1 MFCPLKLYFQSNID
15 EDVEEDYFISKT
27 LKDLRI
33 DIQDILHKNL
43 RHIKKDMDENEI
55 EKRLS
60 IGISNQ
66 VKTTFDIIEEV
77 NEENRN
83 QENEDGNTPSNLKN
97 DDEIEFIDENNGEIK
112 TEEDEEILSL
122 KVAQSMKVL
131 DKDGSEI
138 QNLFF
143 PTSMYN
149 YLIRDIGLDLI
160 GVIDK
165 IEVEKGNYFPIS
177 LKSSNPPVNGVW
189 DGDFMEA
196 IANALLIEQ
205 EFNTYVTVAYVD
217 YLKIADRRA
226 VIIDT
231 DARKSF
237 FKVLTSVNKIVENG
251 EIPTVKTGL
260 KKDEEIEFIDEE
272 KKEDENDNLKELKK
286 ELINEINLNIKIL
299 SLKLAQSM
307 KVLDKDGSEIQN
319 LFFPTCMYNYLI
331 RDIGLDLIGVI
342 DKIEVEKGNYF
353 PISLKSSNP
362 PINGVWDGDF
372 MEAIANA
379 LLIEQEFNTYVTVA
393 YIDYLKIADRRAVI
407 IDTDARKSF
416 FKVLTSVNKIV
427 ENGEIPTVKTGLK
440 KCENCE
446 YKELCDNS

>member
-1 MFCPLKLYFQSNID
+1 MISVSTIKSYMFCPLKLYFQSNID

-43 RHIKKDMDENEI
+43 RHIKKDMDEKEI

-66 VKTTFDIIEEV
+66 VKTTFEIIEEI
-77 NEENRN
+77 NDKEEID
-83 QENEDGNTPSNLKN
+83 ESNLKK
-97 DDEIEFIDENNGEIK
+97 DEEIEFIDEEKKDDENDNLKELKKELINEINLNIK
-112 TEEDEEILSL
+112 ILSL

-131 DKDGSEI
+131 DKDGHEI

-177 LKSSNPPVNGVW
+177 LKSSNPP
-189 DGDFMEA
+189 
-196 IANALLIEQ
+196 I
-205 EFNTYVTVAYVD
+205 T
-217 YLKIADRRA
+217 
-226 VIIDT
+226 
-231 DARKSF
+231 
-237 FKVLTSVNKIVENG
+237 
-251 EIPTVKTGL
+251 
-260 KKDEEIEFIDEE
+260 
-272 KKEDENDNLKELKK
+272 
-286 ELINEINLNIKIL
+286 
-299 SLKLAQSM
+299 
-307 KVLDKDGSEIQN
+307 
-319 LFFPTCMYNYLI
+319 
-331 RDIGLDLIGVI
+331 
-342 DKIEVEKGNYF
+342 
-353 PISLKSSNP
+353 
-362 PINGVWDGDF
+362 GVWDGDF

>member
-1 MFCPLKLYFQSNID
+1 MISVSTIKSYMFCPLKLYFQSNID

-43 RHIKKDMDENEI
+43 RHIKKDMDEKEI

-66 VKTTFDIIEEV
+66 VKTTFEIIEEI
-77 NEENRN
+77 NDKEETD
-83 QENEDGNTPSNLKN
+83 ESNLKK
-97 DDEIEFIDENNGEIK
+97 DEDIEFIDEEKKEEENDSLKELKKELINEINLNIK
-112 TEEDEEILSL
+112 ILSL

-131 DKDGSEI
+131 DRDGSEI

-205 EFNTYVTVAYVD
+205 EFNTYVTVAY
-217 YLKIADRRA
+217 
-226 VIIDT
+226 
-231 DARKSF
+231 
-237 FKVLTSVNKIVENG
+237 
-251 EIPTVKTGL
+251 
-260 KKDEEIEFIDEE
+260 
-272 KKEDENDNLKELKK
+272 
-286 ELINEINLNIKIL
+286 
-299 SLKLAQSM
+299 
-307 KVLDKDGSEIQN
+307 
-319 LFFPTCMYNYLI
+319 
-331 RDIGLDLIGVI
+331 
-342 DKIEVEKGNYF
+342 
-353 PISLKSSNP
+353 
-362 PINGVWDGDF
+362 
-372 MEAIANA
+372 
-379 LLIEQEFNTYVTVA
+379 
-393 YIDYLKIADRRAVI
+393 IDYLKIADRRAVI

-427 ENGEIPTVKTGLK
+427 ENGEIPTVKTNLK

>member
-43 RHIKKDMDENEI
+43 RHIKKDMDEKEI

-66 VKTTFDIIEEV
+66 VKTTFEIIEEI
-77 NEENRN
+77 NDKEETD
-83 QENEDGNTPSNLKN
+83 ESN
-97 DDEIEFIDENNGEIK
+97 
-112 TEEDEEILSL
+112 
-122 KVAQSMKVL
+122 
-131 DKDGSEI
+131 
-138 QNLFF
+138 
-143 PTSMYN
+143 
-149 YLIRDIGLDLI
+149 
-160 GVIDK
+160 
-165 IEVEKGNYFPIS
+165 
-177 LKSSNPPVNGVW
+177 
-189 DGDFMEA
+189 
-196 IANALLIEQ
+196 
-205 EFNTYVTVAYVD
+205 
-217 YLKIADRRA
+217 
-226 VIIDT
+226 
-231 DARKSF
+231 
-237 FKVLTSVNKIVENG
+237 
-251 EIPTVKTGL
+251 L
-260 KKDEEIEFIDEE
+260 KKDEDIEFIDEE

-299 SLKLAQSM
+299 SLKVAQSM
-307 KVLDKDGSEIQN
+307 KVLDRDGSEIQN
-319 LFFPTCMYNYLI
+319 LFFPTSMYNYLI

>member
-66 VKTTFDIIEEV
+66 VKTTFEIIEEI
-77 NEENRN
+77 NDKEEID
-83 QENEDGNTPSNLKN
+83 ESNLKK
-97 DDEIEFIDENNGEIK
+97 DEEIEFIDEEKKEKENDNLNELKKELVDEINLNIK
-112 TEEDEEILSL
+112 ILSL
-122 KVAQSMKVL
+122 KVSQSMKVL
-131 DKDGSEI
+131 EKDGGEI

-149 YLIRDIGLDLI
+149 YLIRNIGLDLI
-160 GVIDK
+160 GV
-165 IEVEKGNYFPIS
+165 
-177 LKSSNPPVNGVW
+177 
-189 DGDFMEA
+189 M
-196 IANALLIEQ
+196 
-205 EFNTYVTVAYVD
+205 
-217 YLKIADRRA
+217 
-226 VIIDT
+226 
-231 DARKSF
+231 
-237 FKVLTSVNKIVENG
+237 
-251 EIPTVKTGL
+251 
-260 KKDEEIEFIDEE
+260 
-272 KKEDENDNLKELKK
+272 
-286 ELINEINLNIKIL
+286 
-299 SLKLAQSM
+299 
-307 KVLDKDGSEIQN
+307 
-319 LFFPTCMYNYLI
+319 
-331 RDIGLDLIGVI
+331 

-416 FKVLTSVNKIV
+416 FKVLTNVNKIV
-427 ENGEIPTVKTGLK
+427 ENGEIPTVKTNLK

>member
-1 MFCPLKLYFQSNID
+1 MISVSTIKSYMFCPLKLYFQSNID

-66 VKTTFDIIEEV
+66 VKTTFEIIEEI
-77 NEENRN
+77 NDK
-83 QENEDGNTPSNLKN
+83 ED
-97 DDEIEFIDENNGEIK
+97 IDE
-112 TEEDEEILSL
+112 
-122 KVAQSMKVL
+122 
-131 DKDGSEI
+131 
-138 QNLFF
+138 
-143 PTSMYN
+143 
-149 YLIRDIGLDLI
+149 
-160 GVIDK
+160 
-165 IEVEKGNYFPIS
+165 
-177 LKSSNPPVNGVW
+177 SN
-189 DGDFMEA
+189 
-196 IANALLIEQ
+196 
-205 EFNTYVTVAYVD
+205 
-217 YLKIADRRA
+217 
-226 VIIDT
+226 
-231 DARKSF
+231 
-237 FKVLTSVNKIVENG
+237 
-251 EIPTVKTGL
+251 L

-272 KKEDENDNLKELKK
+272 KKEREKDSNNLNEIKK

-299 SLKLAQSM
+299 SLKVAQSM
-307 KVLDKDGSEIQN
+307 KVLDKDGGEIQN
-319 LFFPTCMYNYLI
+319 LFFPTSMYNYLI

>member
-1 MFCPLKLYFQSNID
+1 MISVSTIKSYMFCPLKLYFQSNID

-43 RHIKKDMDENEI
+43 RHIKKGMNENEI

-66 VKTTFDIIEEV
+66 VKTTFEIIEEI
-77 NEENRN
+77 NEK
-83 QENEDGNTPSNLKN
+83 EDIDESNLKK
-97 DDEIEFIDENNGEIK
+97 DEEIEFIDEEKKEKENDNLNELKRELINEINLNIK
-112 TEEDEEILSL
+112 ILSL
-122 KVAQSMKVL
+122 KVSQSMKVL

-177 LKSSNPPVNGVW
+177 LKSS
-189 DGDFMEA
+189 
-196 IANALLIEQ
+196 
-205 EFNTYVTVAYVD
+205 T
-217 YLKIADRRA
+217 
-226 VIIDT
+226 
-231 DARKSF
+231 
-237 FKVLTSVNKIVENG
+237 
-251 EIPTVKTGL
+251 
-260 KKDEEIEFIDEE
+260 
-272 KKEDENDNLKELKK
+272 
-286 ELINEINLNIKIL
+286 
-299 SLKLAQSM
+299 
-307 KVLDKDGSEIQN
+307 
-319 LFFPTCMYNYLI
+319 
-331 RDIGLDLIGVI
+331 
-342 DKIEVEKGNYF
+342 
-353 PISLKSSNP
+353 P

-416 FKVLTSVNKIV
+416 FKVLTNVNKII
-427 ENGEIPTVKTGLK
+427 EKGEIPTVKTGLK
-440 KCENCE
+440 KCEKCE

>member
-43 RHIKKDMDENEI
+43 RHIKKDMDEKEI

-66 VKTTFDIIEEV
+66 VKTTFEIIEEI
-77 NEENRN
+77 NDK
-83 QENEDGNTPSNLKN
+83 EDIDESNLKK
-97 DDEIEFIDENNGEIK
+97 DEDIEFIDEEKKEKENDNLNELKRELINEINLNIK
-112 TEEDEEILSL
+112 ILSL
-122 KVAQSMKVL
+122 KLAQSMKVL
-131 DKDGSEI
+131 DKDGGEI

-177 LKSSNPPVNGVW
+177 LKSSNPPINGVW

-260 KKDEEIEFIDEE
+260 KK
-272 KKEDENDNLKELKK
+272 
-286 ELINEINLNIKIL
+286 
-299 SLKLAQSM
+299 
-307 KVLDKDGSEIQN
+307 
-319 LFFPTCMYNYLI
+319 
-331 RDIGLDLIGVI
+331 
-342 DKIEVEKGNYF
+342 
-353 PISLKSSNP
+353 
-362 PINGVWDGDF
+362 
-372 MEAIANA
+372 
-379 LLIEQEFNTYVTVA
+379 
-393 YIDYLKIADRRAVI
+393 
-407 IDTDARKSF
+407 
-416 FKVLTSVNKIV
+416 
-427 ENGEIPTVKTGLK
+427 
-440 KCENCE
+440 CENCE

>member
-66 VKTTFDIIEEV
+66 VKTTFEIIEEI
-77 NEENRN
+77 NDKEETD
-83 QENEDGNTPSNLKN
+83 ESN
-97 DDEIEFIDENNGEIK
+97 
-112 TEEDEEILSL
+112 
-122 KVAQSMKVL
+122 
-131 DKDGSEI
+131 
-138 QNLFF
+138 
-143 PTSMYN
+143 
-149 YLIRDIGLDLI
+149 
-160 GVIDK
+160 
-165 IEVEKGNYFPIS
+165 
-177 LKSSNPPVNGVW
+177 
-189 DGDFMEA
+189 
-196 IANALLIEQ
+196 
-205 EFNTYVTVAYVD
+205 
-217 YLKIADRRA
+217 
-226 VIIDT
+226 
-231 DARKSF
+231 
-237 FKVLTSVNKIVENG
+237 
-251 EIPTVKTGL
+251 L
-260 KKDEEIEFIDEE
+260 KKDEDIEFIDEE

-299 SLKLAQSM
+299 SLKVAQSM

-319 LFFPTCMYNYLI
+319 LFFPTSMYNYLI

>member
-27 LKDLRI
+27 LKDLRM
-33 DIQDILHKNL
+33 DIQDILSKNI
-43 RHIKKDMDENEI
+43 RHVKKDMNEKEI

-66 VKTTFDIIEEV
+66 VKTTFEIIEEI
-77 NEENRN
+77 NDKEE
-83 QENEDGNTPSNLKN
+83 
-97 DDEIEFIDENNGEIK
+97 IDE
-112 TEEDEEILSL
+112 
-122 KVAQSMKVL
+122 
-131 DKDGSEI
+131 
-138 QNLFF
+138 
-143 PTSMYN
+143 
-149 YLIRDIGLDLI
+149 
-160 GVIDK
+160 
-165 IEVEKGNYFPIS
+165 
-177 LKSSNPPVNGVW
+177 SN
-189 DGDFMEA
+189 
-196 IANALLIEQ
+196 
-205 EFNTYVTVAYVD
+205 
-217 YLKIADRRA
+217 
-226 VIIDT
+226 
-231 DARKSF
+231 
-237 FKVLTSVNKIVENG
+237 
-251 EIPTVKTGL
+251 L
-260 KKDEEIEFIDEE
+260 KKDEDIEFIDEE
-272 KKEDENDNLKELKK
+272 KKEKEDDNLK

-307 KVLDKDGSEIQN
+307 KVLDKDGGEIQN

>member
-66 VKTTFDIIEEV
+66 VKTTFEIIEEI
-77 NEENRN
+77 NDKEETD
-83 QENEDGNTPSNLKN
+83 ESNLKK
-97 DDEIEFIDENNGEIK
+97 DEEIEFIDEEKKEKEKDSNNLNEIK
-112 TEEDEEILSL
+112 KELINEINLNIKILSL

-143 PTSMYN
+143 PTS
-149 YLIRDIGLDLI
+149 
-160 GVIDK
+160 
-165 IEVEKGNYFPIS
+165 
-177 LKSSNPPVNGVW
+177 
-189 DGDFMEA
+189 
-196 IANALLIEQ
+196 
-205 EFNTYVTVAYVD
+205 
-217 YLKIADRRA
+217 
-226 VIIDT
+226 
-231 DARKSF
+231 
-237 FKVLTSVNKIVENG
+237 
-251 EIPTVKTGL
+251 
-260 KKDEEIEFIDEE
+260 
-272 KKEDENDNLKELKK
+272 
-286 ELINEINLNIKIL
+286 
-299 SLKLAQSM
+299 
-307 KVLDKDGSEIQN
+307 
-319 LFFPTCMYNYLI
+319 MYNYLI

>member
-43 RHIKKDMDENEI
+43 RHIKKDMDEKEI

-66 VKTTFDIIEEV
+66 VKTTFEIIEEI
-77 NEENRN
+77 NDK
-83 QENEDGNTPSNLKN
+83 ED
-97 DDEIEFIDENNGEIK
+97 IDE
-112 TEEDEEILSL
+112 
-122 KVAQSMKVL
+122 
-131 DKDGSEI
+131 
-138 QNLFF
+138 
-143 PTSMYN
+143 
-149 YLIRDIGLDLI
+149 
-160 GVIDK
+160 
-165 IEVEKGNYFPIS
+165 
-177 LKSSNPPVNGVW
+177 SN
-189 DGDFMEA
+189 
-196 IANALLIEQ
+196 
-205 EFNTYVTVAYVD
+205 
-217 YLKIADRRA
+217 
-226 VIIDT
+226 
-231 DARKSF
+231 
-237 FKVLTSVNKIVENG
+237 
-251 EIPTVKTGL
+251 L
-260 KKDEEIEFIDEE
+260 KKDEDIEFIDEE
-272 KKEDENDNLKELKK
+272 KKEEENDSLKELKK

-299 SLKLAQSM
+299 SLKVAQSM
-307 KVLDKDGSEIQN
+307 KVLDRDGSEIQN
-319 LFFPTCMYNYLI
+319 LFFPTSMYNYLI

>member
-27 LKDLRI
+27 LNDLRI

-60 IGISNQ
+60 IGINNQ
-66 VKTTFDIIEEV
+66 IKATFEIIEEI
-77 NEENRN
+77 NDKEE
-83 QENEDGNTPSNLKN
+83 T
-97 DDEIEFIDENNGEIK
+97 DEIN
-112 TEEDEEILSL
+112 
-122 KVAQSMKVL
+122 
-131 DKDGSEI
+131 
-138 QNLFF
+138 
-143 PTSMYN
+143 
-149 YLIRDIGLDLI
+149 
-160 GVIDK
+160 
-165 IEVEKGNYFPIS
+165 
-177 LKSSNPPVNGVW
+177 
-189 DGDFMEA
+189 
-196 IANALLIEQ
+196 
-205 EFNTYVTVAYVD
+205 
-217 YLKIADRRA
+217 
-226 VIIDT
+226 
-231 DARKSF
+231 
-237 FKVLTSVNKIVENG
+237 
-251 EIPTVKTGL
+251 L
-260 KKDEEIEFIDEE
+260 KKDDDIEFIDEE
-272 KKEDENDNLKELKK
+272 NEEERENDNLKELKK
-286 ELINEINLNIKIL
+286 ELINEINLNLKIL
-299 SLKLAQSM
+299 SLKVAQSM
-307 KVLDKDGSEIQN
+307 KVLDRDGSEIQN
-319 LFFPTCMYNYLI
+319 LFFPTSMYNYLI

-393 YIDYLKIADRRAVI
+393 YVDYLKIASRRAVI

-416 FKVLTSVNKIV
+416 FKVLTNVNKII
-427 ENGEIPTVKTGLK
+427 EKGEIPTVKTGLK

>member
-27 LKDLRI
+27 LNDLRI

-60 IGISNQ
+60 IGINNQ
-66 VKTTFDIIEEV
+66 IKATFEIIEEI
-77 NEENRN
+77 NDKEETD
-83 QENEDGNTPSNLKN
+83 ESNLKK
-97 DDEIEFIDENNGEIK
+97 DDDIEFIDEEKKEKENDNLNELKKELINEINLNLK
-112 TEEDEEILSL
+112 ILSL

-131 DKDGSEI
+131 DRDGSEI

-143 PTSMYN
+143 PTS
-149 YLIRDIGLDLI
+149 
-160 GVIDK
+160 
-165 IEVEKGNYFPIS
+165 
-177 LKSSNPPVNGVW
+177 
-189 DGDFMEA
+189 
-196 IANALLIEQ
+196 
-205 EFNTYVTVAYVD
+205 
-217 YLKIADRRA
+217 
-226 VIIDT
+226 
-231 DARKSF
+231 
-237 FKVLTSVNKIVENG
+237 
-251 EIPTVKTGL
+251 
-260 KKDEEIEFIDEE
+260 
-272 KKEDENDNLKELKK
+272 
-286 ELINEINLNIKIL
+286 
-299 SLKLAQSM
+299 
-307 KVLDKDGSEIQN
+307 
-319 LFFPTCMYNYLI
+319 MYNYLI

-393 YIDYLKIADRRAVI
+393 YVDYLKIANRRTVI

-416 FKVLTSVNKIV
+416 FKVLTNVNKII
-427 ENGEIPTVKTGLK
+427 EKGEIPTVKTGLK

>member
-27 LKDLRI
+27 LNDLRI

-60 IGISNQ
+60 IGINNQ
-66 VKTTFDIIEEV
+66 IKATFEIIEEI
-77 NEENRN
+77 NDKEETD
-83 QENEDGNTPSNLKN
+83 ESNLKK
-97 DDEIEFIDENNGEIK
+97 DEDIEFIDEEKKEEENDNLNELKKELVDEINLNLK
-112 TEEDEEILSL
+112 ILSL

-131 DKDGSEI
+131 DRDGSEI

-143 PTSMYN
+143 PTS
-149 YLIRDIGLDLI
+149 
-160 GVIDK
+160 
-165 IEVEKGNYFPIS
+165 
-177 LKSSNPPVNGVW
+177 
-189 DGDFMEA
+189 
-196 IANALLIEQ
+196 
-205 EFNTYVTVAYVD
+205 
-217 YLKIADRRA
+217 
-226 VIIDT
+226 
-231 DARKSF
+231 
-237 FKVLTSVNKIVENG
+237 
-251 EIPTVKTGL
+251 
-260 KKDEEIEFIDEE
+260 
-272 KKEDENDNLKELKK
+272 
-286 ELINEINLNIKIL
+286 
-299 SLKLAQSM
+299 
-307 KVLDKDGSEIQN
+307 
-319 LFFPTCMYNYLI
+319 MYNYLI

-393 YIDYLKIADRRAVI
+393 YVDYLKIANRRTVI

-416 FKVLTSVNKIV
+416 FKVLTNVNKII
-427 ENGEIPTVKTGLK
+427 EKGEIPTVKTGLK

>member
-1 MFCPLKLYFQSNID
+1 MISVSTIKSYMFCPLKLYFQSNID

-43 RHIKKDMDENEI
+43 RHIKKDLDEKEI

-77 NEENRN
+77 NEENKN
-83 QENEDGNTPSNLKN
+83 QENEDGDTPSNLKK
-97 DDEIEFIDENNGEIK
+97 DDEIEFIDENNREIK
-112 TEEDEEILSL
+112 TEEDEDEKLKELKKELINEINLNIKILSL
-122 KVAQSMKVL
+122 KVSQSMKVL
-131 DKDGSEI
+131 DKDGGEI

-165 IEVEKGNYFPIS
+165 IEVEKGNYFPVS
-177 LKSSNPPVNGVW
+177 LKSSNPPINGVW
-189 DGDFMEA
+189 DGDFAEA

-260 KKDEEIEFIDEE
+260 KK
-272 KKEDENDNLKELKK
+272 
-286 ELINEINLNIKIL
+286 
-299 SLKLAQSM
+299 
-307 KVLDKDGSEIQN
+307 
-319 LFFPTCMYNYLI
+319 
-331 RDIGLDLIGVI
+331 
-342 DKIEVEKGNYF
+342 
-353 PISLKSSNP
+353 
-362 PINGVWDGDF
+362 
-372 MEAIANA
+372 
-379 LLIEQEFNTYVTVA
+379 
-393 YIDYLKIADRRAVI
+393 
-407 IDTDARKSF
+407 
-416 FKVLTSVNKIV
+416 
-427 ENGEIPTVKTGLK
+427 
-440 KCENCE
+440 CENCE

>member
-66 VKTTFDIIEEV
+66 VKTTFEIIEEI
-77 NEENRN
+77 NDKEETD
-83 QENEDGNTPSNLKN
+83 ESN
-97 DDEIEFIDENNGEIK
+97 
-112 TEEDEEILSL
+112 
-122 KVAQSMKVL
+122 
-131 DKDGSEI
+131 
-138 QNLFF
+138 
-143 PTSMYN
+143 
-149 YLIRDIGLDLI
+149 
-160 GVIDK
+160 
-165 IEVEKGNYFPIS
+165 
-177 LKSSNPPVNGVW
+177 
-189 DGDFMEA
+189 
-196 IANALLIEQ
+196 
-205 EFNTYVTVAYVD
+205 
-217 YLKIADRRA
+217 
-226 VIIDT
+226 
-231 DARKSF
+231 
-237 FKVLTSVNKIVENG
+237 
-251 EIPTVKTGL
+251 L
-260 KKDEEIEFIDEE
+260 KKDEDIEFIDEE

-299 SLKLAQSM
+299 SLKVAQSM
-307 KVLDKDGSEIQN
+307 KVLDKDGGEIQN
-319 LFFPTCMYNYLI
+319 LFFPTSMYNYLI

>member
-1 MFCPLKLYFQSNID
+1 MISVSTIKSYMFCPLKLYFQSNID
-15 EDVEEDYFISKT
+15 EDVEDDYFISKT

-66 VKTTFDIIEEV
+66 VKTTFEIIEEI
-77 NEENRN
+77 NDK
-83 QENEDGNTPSNLKN
+83 ED
-97 DDEIEFIDENNGEIK
+97 IDE
-112 TEEDEEILSL
+112 
-122 KVAQSMKVL
+122 
-131 DKDGSEI
+131 
-138 QNLFF
+138 
-143 PTSMYN
+143 
-149 YLIRDIGLDLI
+149 
-160 GVIDK
+160 
-165 IEVEKGNYFPIS
+165 
-177 LKSSNPPVNGVW
+177 SN
-189 DGDFMEA
+189 
-196 IANALLIEQ
+196 
-205 EFNTYVTVAYVD
+205 
-217 YLKIADRRA
+217 
-226 VIIDT
+226 
-231 DARKSF
+231 
-237 FKVLTSVNKIVENG
+237 
-251 EIPTVKTGL
+251 L

-272 KKEDENDNLKELKK
+272 KKEKEKDSNNLNEIKK

-299 SLKLAQSM
+299 SLKVAQSM
-307 KVLDKDGSEIQN
+307 KVLDKDGGEIQN
-319 LFFPTCMYNYLI
+319 LFFPTSMYNYLI

>member
-66 VKTTFDIIEEV
+66 VKTTFEIIEEI
-77 NEENRN
+77 NDK
-83 QENEDGNTPSNLKN
+83 EDIDESNLKK
-97 DDEIEFIDENNGEIK
+97 DEEIEFIDEEKKEKENNNLNELKKELINEINLNIK
-112 TEEDEEILSL
+112 ILSL

-143 PTSMYN
+143 PTS
-149 YLIRDIGLDLI
+149 
-160 GVIDK
+160 
-165 IEVEKGNYFPIS
+165 
-177 LKSSNPPVNGVW
+177 
-189 DGDFMEA
+189 
-196 IANALLIEQ
+196 
-205 EFNTYVTVAYVD
+205 
-217 YLKIADRRA
+217 
-226 VIIDT
+226 
-231 DARKSF
+231 
-237 FKVLTSVNKIVENG
+237 
-251 EIPTVKTGL
+251 
-260 KKDEEIEFIDEE
+260 
-272 KKEDENDNLKELKK
+272 
-286 ELINEINLNIKIL
+286 
-299 SLKLAQSM
+299 
-307 KVLDKDGSEIQN
+307 
-319 LFFPTCMYNYLI
+319 MYNYLI

-427 ENGEIPTVKTGLK
+427 ENGEIPTVKTNLK

>member
-1 MFCPLKLYFQSNID
+1 MISVSTIKSYMFCPLKLYFQSNID

-43 RHIKKDMDENEI
+43 RHIKKDMDEKEI

-66 VKTTFDIIEEV
+66 VKTTFEIIEEI
-77 NEENRN
+77 NDKEEPD
-83 QENEDGNTPSNLKN
+83 ESNLKK
-97 DDEIEFIDENNGEIK
+97 DEEIEFIDEEKKEKENDNLNELKKELINEINLNIK
-112 TEEDEEILSL
+112 ILSL

-143 PTSMYN
+143 PTS
-149 YLIRDIGLDLI
+149 
-160 GVIDK
+160 
-165 IEVEKGNYFPIS
+165 
-177 LKSSNPPVNGVW
+177 
-189 DGDFMEA
+189 
-196 IANALLIEQ
+196 
-205 EFNTYVTVAYVD
+205 
-217 YLKIADRRA
+217 
-226 VIIDT
+226 
-231 DARKSF
+231 
-237 FKVLTSVNKIVENG
+237 
-251 EIPTVKTGL
+251 
-260 KKDEEIEFIDEE
+260 
-272 KKEDENDNLKELKK
+272 
-286 ELINEINLNIKIL
+286 
-299 SLKLAQSM
+299 
-307 KVLDKDGSEIQN
+307 
-319 LFFPTCMYNYLI
+319 MYNYLI

-427 ENGEIPTVKTGLK
+427 ENGEIPTVKTNLK

>member
-1 MFCPLKLYFQSNID
+1 MISVSTIKSYMFCPLKLYFQSNID
-15 EDVEEDYFISKT
+15 EDLEEDYFISKT

-43 RHIKKDMDENEI
+43 RHVKKDMDEKEI

-66 VKTTFDIIEEV
+66 VKTTFEIIEEI
-77 NEENRN
+77 NDKEEID
-83 QENEDGNTPSNLKN
+83 ESNLKK
-97 DDEIEFIDENNGEIK
+97 DEEIEFIDEEKKDDENDNLKELKKELINEINLNIK
-112 TEEDEEILSL
+112 IFSL

-131 DKDGSEI
+131 DKDGHEI

-177 LKSSNPPVNGVW
+177 LKSSNPP
-189 DGDFMEA
+189 
-196 IANALLIEQ
+196 I
-205 EFNTYVTVAYVD
+205 T
-217 YLKIADRRA
+217 
-226 VIIDT
+226 
-231 DARKSF
+231 
-237 FKVLTSVNKIVENG
+237 
-251 EIPTVKTGL
+251 
-260 KKDEEIEFIDEE
+260 
-272 KKEDENDNLKELKK
+272 
-286 ELINEINLNIKIL
+286 
-299 SLKLAQSM
+299 
-307 KVLDKDGSEIQN
+307 
-319 LFFPTCMYNYLI
+319 
-331 RDIGLDLIGVI
+331 
-342 DKIEVEKGNYF
+342 
-353 PISLKSSNP
+353 
-362 PINGVWDGDF
+362 GVWDGDF

-393 YIDYLKIADRRAVI
+393 YIDYLKIADRRAII

>member
-1 MFCPLKLYFQSNID
+1 MISVSTIKSYMFCPLKLYFQSNID
-15 EDVEEDYFISKT
+15 GDVEEDYFISKT

-33 DIQDILHKNL
+33 DIQDILQKNL
-43 RHIKKDMDENEI
+43 RHVKKDMDENEI
-55 EKRLS
+55 EKRLA
-60 IGISNQ
+60 IGINNQ
-66 VKTTFDIIEEV
+66 IKTTFEIIEEI
-77 NEENRN
+77 NDKEETD
-83 QENEDGNTPSNLKN
+83 ESNLKK
-97 DDEIEFIDENNGEIK
+97 DEDIEFIDEEKKEKENDNLNELKKELINEINLNLK
-112 TEEDEEILSL
+112 ILSL

-131 DKDGSEI
+131 DKDGGEI

-217 YLKIADRRA
+217 YLKIASRRT

-237 FKVLTSVNKIVENG
+237 FKVLTNVNKI
-251 EIPTVKTGL
+251 
-260 KKDEEIEFIDEE
+260 IE
-272 KKEDENDNLKELKK
+272 K
-286 ELINEINLNIKIL
+286 
-299 SLKLAQSM
+299 
-307 KVLDKDGSEIQN
+307 
-319 LFFPTCMYNYLI
+319 
-331 RDIGLDLIGVI
+331 
-342 DKIEVEKGNYF
+342 
-353 PISLKSSNP
+353 
-362 PINGVWDGDF
+362 
-372 MEAIANA
+372 
-379 LLIEQEFNTYVTVA
+379 
-393 YIDYLKIADRRAVI
+393 
-407 IDTDARKSF
+407 
-416 FKVLTSVNKIV
+416 
-427 ENGEIPTVKTGLK
+427 GEIPTVKTGLK

>member
-43 RHIKKDMDENEI
+43 RHVKKDMDEKEI

-66 VKTTFDIIEEV
+66 VKTTFEIIEEI
-77 NEENRN
+77 NDKEETD
-83 QENEDGNTPSNLKN
+83 ESNLKKN
-97 DDEIEFIDENNGEIK
+97 EEIEFIDEEKKEKENDNLNELKKELINEINLNIK
-112 TEEDEEILSL
+112 ILSL
-122 KVAQSMKVL
+122 KVSQSMKVL

-143 PTSMYN
+143 PTS
-149 YLIRDIGLDLI
+149 
-160 GVIDK
+160 
-165 IEVEKGNYFPIS
+165 
-177 LKSSNPPVNGVW
+177 
-189 DGDFMEA
+189 
-196 IANALLIEQ
+196 
-205 EFNTYVTVAYVD
+205 
-217 YLKIADRRA
+217 
-226 VIIDT
+226 
-231 DARKSF
+231 
-237 FKVLTSVNKIVENG
+237 
-251 EIPTVKTGL
+251 
-260 KKDEEIEFIDEE
+260 
-272 KKEDENDNLKELKK
+272 
-286 ELINEINLNIKIL
+286 
-299 SLKLAQSM
+299 
-307 KVLDKDGSEIQN
+307 
-319 LFFPTCMYNYLI
+319 MYNYLI

-427 ENGEIPTVKTGLK
+427 ENGEIPTVKTNLK

>member
-1 MFCPLKLYFQSNID
+1 MISVSTIKSYMFCPLKLYFQSNID

-43 RHIKKDMDENEI
+43 RHIKKGMDENEI

-66 VKTTFDIIEEV
+66 VKTTFEIIEEI
-77 NEENRN
+77 NDKEEID
-83 QENEDGNTPSNLKN
+83 ESNLKK
-97 DDEIEFIDENNGEIK
+97 DEEIEFIDEEKKDDENDNLKELKKELVNEINLNIK
-112 TEEDEEILSL
+112 ILSL

-131 DKDGSEI
+131 DKDGHEI

-177 LKSSNPPVNGVW
+177 LKSSNPP
-189 DGDFMEA
+189 
-196 IANALLIEQ
+196 
-205 EFNTYVTVAYVD
+205 
-217 YLKIADRRA
+217 
-226 VIIDT
+226 
-231 DARKSF
+231 
-237 FKVLTSVNKIVENG
+237 
-251 EIPTVKTGL
+251 
-260 KKDEEIEFIDEE
+260 
-272 KKEDENDNLKELKK
+272 
-286 ELINEINLNIKIL
+286 
-299 SLKLAQSM
+299 
-307 KVLDKDGSEIQN
+307 
-319 LFFPTCMYNYLI
+319 
-331 RDIGLDLIGVI
+331 
-342 DKIEVEKGNYF
+342 
-353 PISLKSSNP
+353 
-362 PINGVWDGDF
+362 INGVWDGDF
-372 MEAIANA
+372 AEAIANA

>member
-1 MFCPLKLYFQSNID
+1 MISVSTIKSYMFCPLKLYFQSNID

-66 VKTTFDIIEEV
+66 VKTTFEIIEEI
-77 NEENRN
+77 NDK
-83 QENEDGNTPSNLKN
+83 EDIDESNLKK
-97 DDEIEFIDENNGEIK
+97 DEEIEFIDEEKKEKEKDSNNLNEIK
-112 TEEDEEILSL
+112 KELINEINLNIKILSL

-143 PTSMYN
+143 PTS
-149 YLIRDIGLDLI
+149 
-160 GVIDK
+160 
-165 IEVEKGNYFPIS
+165 
-177 LKSSNPPVNGVW
+177 
-189 DGDFMEA
+189 
-196 IANALLIEQ
+196 
-205 EFNTYVTVAYVD
+205 
-217 YLKIADRRA
+217 
-226 VIIDT
+226 
-231 DARKSF
+231 
-237 FKVLTSVNKIVENG
+237 
-251 EIPTVKTGL
+251 
-260 KKDEEIEFIDEE
+260 
-272 KKEDENDNLKELKK
+272 
-286 ELINEINLNIKIL
+286 
-299 SLKLAQSM
+299 
-307 KVLDKDGSEIQN
+307 
-319 LFFPTCMYNYLI
+319 MYNYLI

>member
-1 MFCPLKLYFQSNID
+1 MISVSTIKSYMFCPLKLYFQSNID
-15 EDVEEDYFISKT
+15 ESEEDYFISKT

-33 DIQDILHKNL
+33 DIQDIFQKNL
-43 RHIKKDMDENEI
+43 RHVKKDMDENEI
-55 EKRLS
+55 EKRLA
-60 IGISNQ
+60 IGINNQ
-66 VKTTFDIIEEV
+66 IKTTFEIIEEI
-77 NEENRN
+77 NDKEEID
-83 QENEDGNTPSNLKN
+83 ESNLKK
-97 DDEIEFIDENNGEIK
+97 DEDIEFIDEEKKEKENDNLNELKKELINEINLNLK
-112 TEEDEEILSL
+112 ILSL

-217 YLKIADRRA
+217 YLKIATRRA

-237 FKVLTSVNKIVENG
+237 FKVLTNVNKI
-251 EIPTVKTGL
+251 
-260 KKDEEIEFIDEE
+260 IE
-272 KKEDENDNLKELKK
+272 K
-286 ELINEINLNIKIL
+286 
-299 SLKLAQSM
+299 
-307 KVLDKDGSEIQN
+307 
-319 LFFPTCMYNYLI
+319 
-331 RDIGLDLIGVI
+331 
-342 DKIEVEKGNYF
+342 
-353 PISLKSSNP
+353 
-362 PINGVWDGDF
+362 
-372 MEAIANA
+372 
-379 LLIEQEFNTYVTVA
+379 
-393 YIDYLKIADRRAVI
+393 
-407 IDTDARKSF
+407 
-416 FKVLTSVNKIV
+416 
-427 ENGEIPTVKTGLK
+427 GEIPTVKTGLK